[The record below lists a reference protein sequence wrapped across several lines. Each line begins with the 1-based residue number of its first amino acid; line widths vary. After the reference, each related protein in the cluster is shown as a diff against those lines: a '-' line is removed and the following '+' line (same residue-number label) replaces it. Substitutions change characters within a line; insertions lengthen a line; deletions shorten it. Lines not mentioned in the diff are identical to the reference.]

1 MSKHNPVHQVLIT
14 KGNQAVLE
22 GNKTVADLLPGQIG
36 IFDYDT
42 NLSLDG
48 SKKVRNFYMAV
59 GLDTDGDGV
68 TDDIKKSRG
77 SHIQGKNISQYT
89 FRGYTPGRS
98 MKVKLKD
105 YVAKCDNEYGIKVGI
120 RNAEI
125 SKMLGFNE
133 FVKTFAM
140 RTECC
145 NGCKQLCPNGD
156 ANQITKDLFIQI
168 SNDPSKLI
176 TATITPRGD
185 VSAAGVTPQ
194 DGKLTLED
202 LEKIMKYNA
211 TKDNPDEFVYTDLE
225 IEAHTLKV
233 AKACGINLNHF
244 YPREGILTV
253 TKVGDF
259 ECSGEIE
266 VTQTAVIEEGSGLE
280 LRQMEEFTLGWD
292 ETPYR
297 VSCVT
302 GFPIQREYL
311 SDVNGKYDML
321 YLGYDQVSSGAWQ
334 DYEYGEGTHI
344 AIPCADTTTRD
355 ALVTL
360 LDALNIVPFDALLDD
375 AQNVDVDPSVVES
388 TSAID
393 DVNKDGLG

>member
-14 KGNQAVLE
+14 KGNQVVLA

-59 GLDTDGDGV
+59 GLDKDGDGA

-89 FRGYTPGRS
+89 FKGYTPGRS
-98 MKVKLKD
+98 MKVKLKN

-133 FVKTFAM
+133 FVKTFVM
-140 RTECC
+140 KTECC

-185 VSAAGVTPQ
+185 VSAAGVTPKE
-194 DGKLTLED
+194 GKLTLED
-202 LEKIMKYNA
+202 LEKIMAFNA
-211 TKDNPDEFVYTDLE
+211 TKDDPSEFVYTDIE
-225 IEAHTLKV
+225 VEAHVLKV

-244 YPREGILTV
+244 YPRESFLSI

-259 ECSGEIE
+259 ECSGETE
-266 VTQTAVIEEGSGLE
+266 VTQSAVIEEGSGLE

-292 ETPYR
+292 EGPYR
-297 VSCVT
+297 VSSVT
-302 GFPIQREYL
+302 GFPVQREYL

-344 AIPCADTTTRD
+344 AIPCADTATRD
-355 ALVTL
+355 SLVTL

-388 TSAID
+388 TSAIN